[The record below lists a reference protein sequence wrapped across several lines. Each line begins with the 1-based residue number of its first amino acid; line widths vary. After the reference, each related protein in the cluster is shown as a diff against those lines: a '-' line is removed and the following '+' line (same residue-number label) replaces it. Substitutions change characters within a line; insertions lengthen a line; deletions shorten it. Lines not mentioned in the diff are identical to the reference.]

1 LELGAE
7 RADPQPRFTIAAP
20 PSQPEDLSIIPVAT
34 HTTTTDTRPN
44 AFDELVQRGPETTF
58 PNPNPARFSQLPID
72 PWEENID
79 AVDD

>member
-1 LELGAE
+1 VQIPSRDSPL
-7 RADPQPRFTIAAP
+7 P
-20 PSQPEDLSIIPVAT
+20 PPISARGPVNHPCSHT
-34 HTTTTDTRPN
+34 HTTDTRPN
-44 AFDELVQRGPETTF
+44 ASDELVQRGPETTF